1 MEDKKTKLKI
11 EKEDLIEENVDYV
24 FTIKDRNILDDQGQK
39 ENDQID
45 VLENTFIQEN
55 SKNRISSKNENRY
68 DNMDITVKDADNQQ
82 NHDLEVE
89 IDENGKIVKSQE
101 EIQKIKEKFQNITN
115 KLNENKQFSL
125 NQKKNFKNDYFTKEE
140 FKKRSKKKKQLQAI
154 PLLLSSEI
162 EEINSAIKNKNNNI
176 SSSFSLEE
184 NEEEIKLKQISQKEK
199 NKNIIT
205 QNPILSKI
213 INEEKEDLEEKPT
226 NSNEHTE
233 TITDYSLFL
242 KSIPNVKE
250 EAKKSTLNQQQN
262 IHTLQDL
269 KNGTASIVNI
279 PLPNEQ
285 ILYKKN
291 KENEL
296 GIKLDLPLI
305 TNEDQL
311 DLEEPPTRKGVCI
324 ALGILKKRGL
334 LSEEEGL
341 GRYNDKS
348 YTTNDYLLTDD
359 TLKNKNKKEINIEY
373 RDELGRK
380 LKPKEMA
387 RYQSHIF
394 HGEGPGIRKTEKQ
407 LLREQNMQKL
417 QNSSTL
423 LNNKTM
429 RYIKHEQNKK
439 NTPFAVL
446 QGKRNSS
453 FL

>member
-11 EKEDLIEENVDYV
+11 EKEDFIEENVDYV
-24 FTIKDRNILDDQGQK
+24 FTIKDRNILDEQGQK

-45 VLENTFIQEN
+45 VLENTYIQEN
-55 SKNRISSKNENRY
+55 SKNAISSKNEYRY
-68 DNMDITVKDADNQQ
+68 DNMDISKKDLDNQK

-101 EIQKIKEKFQNITN
+101 DIQKIKEKLQNITN

-140 FKKRSKKKKQLQAI
+140 FKKRSKKKKQVQAI

-162 EEINSAIKNKNNNI
+162 EEINSTITNKNNNV

-184 NEEEIKLKQISQKEK
+184 NEEEIKLKQISQKGK
-199 NKNIIT
+199 NNISHN
-205 QNPILSKI
+205 QILSRI
-213 INEEKEDLEEKPT
+213 INEDKEDIEEKEPK
-226 NSNEHTE
+226 NEQAE

-250 EAKKSTLNQQQN
+250 EAQKSNLIEHQK

-285 ILYKKN
+285 ILYEKKN
-291 KENEL
+291 QENKV
-296 GIKLDLPLI
+296 GIKTELPLI
-305 TNEDQL
+305 TNEEQL
-311 DLEEPPTRKGVCI
+311 DFEEPPTRKGVCI
-324 ALGILKKRGL
+324 ALDILKRRGL
-334 LSEEEGL
+334 LAEEEGL
-341 GRYNDKS
+341 GRYKDKS
-348 YTTNDYLLTDD
+348 YTTNDYLLTDE